1 MKEWEKEGSKNW
13 TLNQERRQAGI
24 AHVKYFEDR
33 EVNIWRNTLVNE
45 QIAATGELKNGVND
59 FEKNL

>member
-1 MKEWEKEGSKNW
+1 MKEWDRESHKNW
-13 TLNQERRQAGI
+13 TVNQTKREAGM

-33 EVNIWRNTLVNE
+33 EVNIWRHNLVNE
-45 QIAATGELKNGVND
+45 QLVAQGEMNGGFVD